1 MDYDI
6 PESFRQS
13 GLFLRRSHDLPL
25 TQFQVLGERGSATNL
40 VRKLIEKNAAI
51 MRTEALGWKHAIP
64 GMVAVPQD
72 FLVVAVVRD
81 ARDWAL
87 SMHKRPWHAD
97 PTLQALPF
105 GAFLRAQW
113 RGIVDRGADFE
124 QIHPEIADK
133 VQGLRLELDHHPVTG
148 KPYPNLFAL
157 RRTKLEGLLS
167 FLNRDCNLLLVR
179 AETVQAD
186 PEGFVKWF
194 LQETGLPLS
203 GKKIAGVKR
212 RLGTR
217 FKHSVPERGE
227 TPQVMAE
234 DDLAF
239 MRQELDLTLEAALGY
254 DYA

>member
-13 GLFLRRSHDLPL
+13 GLFLRRRHDTAL

-64 GMVAVPQD
+64 GMVAIPHD

-81 ARDWAL
+81 ARAWAL

-97 PTLQALPF
+97 PAIQALPF

-113 RGIVDRGADFE
+113 QGIVDRRTDFE

-133 VQGLRLELDHHPVTG
+133 AQGLPLELDHHPVTG
-148 KPYPNLFAL
+148 KPYPTLFAL

-194 LQETGLPLS
+194 LQETGVPLS
-203 GKKIAGVKR
+203 GKKIAGVTR

-217 FKHSVPERGE
+217 FKHSAPERGE
-227 TPQVMAE
+227 TPEAMAE

-239 MRQELDLTLEAALGY
+239 LRQELDLPLETALGY